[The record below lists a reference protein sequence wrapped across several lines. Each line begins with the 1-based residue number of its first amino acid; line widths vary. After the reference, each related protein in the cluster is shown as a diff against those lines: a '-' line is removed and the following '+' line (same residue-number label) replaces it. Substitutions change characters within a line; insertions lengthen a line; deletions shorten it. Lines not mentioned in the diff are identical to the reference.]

1 MKCTGKEIIE
11 RLRKTYKRDPKEY
24 VAYDVWINFK
34 DPFKVLIATLLS
46 QNSTDKGTYKAFYT
60 LEEKIGVTPDNLIKS
75 SLEDIASCIRNIG
88 IYRIK
93 AERIKELAKIIKEK
107 YNGDLNKI
115 LDKEPKEAREELL
128 SLPGIGEK
136 TADVVLL
143 TCKGYPYFPVD
154 THIKRI
160 SQRLGIASGSYEQI
174 SASLMRLFD
183 PKDYLEAHH
192 LLIAH
197 GRNVCKA
204 KNPLCE
210 KCILND
216 CCEYYSRINKNK
228 PDNNS

>member
-1 MKCTGKEIIE
+1 
-11 RLRKTYKRDPKEY
+11 
-24 VAYDVWINFK
+24 
-34 DPFKVLIATLLS
+34 
-46 QNSTDKGTYKAFYT
+46 Q
-60 LEEKIGVTPDNLIKS
+60 EKIGVTPDNLIKAN
-75 SLEDIASCIRNIG
+75 LEDIASCIRNIG

-115 LDKEPKEAREELL
+115 LDKDPQEAREELL
-128 SLPGIGEK
+128 SLPGVGEK

-174 SASLMRLFD
+174 SASLMKLFD

-210 KCILND
+210 KCVLND
-216 CCEYYSRINKNK
+216 CCEYYARINKNK
-228 PDNNS
+228 PNNNS

>member
-1 MKCTGKEIIE
+1 MECNGKEILE
-11 RLRKTYKRDPKEY
+11 RLRKAYKRDPKEY

-60 LEEKIGVTPDNLIKS
+60 LQEKIGVTPDNLIKANVD
-75 SLEDIASCIRNIG
+75 DIALCIRNIG

-93 AERIKELAKIIKEK
+93 AERIKELAKLIKEK
-107 YNGDLNKI
+107 YDGNLNKI
-115 LDKEPKEAREELL
+115 LDKEPQEARKELL

-160 SQRLGIASGSYEQI
+160 SERLGIASGSYEKI
-174 SASLMRLFD
+174 SSSLMKLFD
-183 PKDYLEAHH
+183 PKDYLEMHH

-197 GRNVCKA
+197 GRNICKA

-210 KCILND
+210 KCVLND
-216 CCEYYSRINKNK
+216 CCEYYARNHKNK
-228 PDNNS
+228 SNINS